1 VMTYN
6 DALMLLCSL
15 FVAAL
20 LLIPLVRRPQATPVS
35 PGH

>member
-1 VMTYN
+1 MIA
-6 DALMLLCSL
+6 ALMLLGSL

-20 LLIPLVRRPQATPVS
+20 FVMPLVRRPPIS